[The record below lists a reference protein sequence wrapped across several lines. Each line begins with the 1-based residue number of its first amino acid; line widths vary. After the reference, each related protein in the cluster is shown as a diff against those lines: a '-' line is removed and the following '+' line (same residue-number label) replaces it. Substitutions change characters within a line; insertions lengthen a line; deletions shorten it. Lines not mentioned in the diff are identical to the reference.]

1 MRDDPSALSG
11 FPSGKEGEVY
21 NAFINAL
28 EKERPEVLRKESNEK
43 GGEVVTKLVK
53 SSKWFASTNTSNNS
67 PDFVFEF

>member
-28 EKERPEVLRKESNEK
+28 EKERPEVLRKESKEK
-43 GGEVVTKLVK
+43 VSVTKLVK
-53 SSKWFASTNTSNNS
+53 SKWFASTS
-67 PDFVFEF
+67 DFVFEF